1 MSRVRGRTLVPVRAA
16 LKENFGD
23 VGWKRVLA
31 ELAPTDREVLDG
43 LLVPDNWY
51 DRRLHTSLLDATERL
66 FRADVPDVG
75 RRIGARVAHHHDRF
89 YLRPLIRLGGP
100 MMVVR
105 RASALYREYFQGGE
119 MTMIEQRD
127 NGARLQ
133 LDDPLAS
140 RFFCKETLPG
150 FVEELIRLSGRTPLH
165 VTMPVCRHD
174 GADHCELD
182 FEWR

>member
-1 MSRVRGRTLVPVRAA
+1 VARVRGRTLVPIRAA

-23 VGWKRVLA
+23 HGWKRVLA
-31 ELAPTDREVLDG
+31 LLPPTDREVLDG

-51 DRRLHTSLLDATERL
+51 ERTLHTGMIEAALRL
-66 FRADVPDVG
+66 FGSEVPDLG
-75 RRIGARVAHHHDRF
+75 RKIGARVATHHDRF
-89 YLRPLIRLGGP
+89 YLRPLLRLGGP

-105 RASALYREYFQGGE
+105 RASALFREYFQGSSL
-119 MTMIEQRD
+119 TMIEQRE

-133 LDDPLAS
+133 LDDPEAP

-150 FVEELIRLSGRTPLH
+150 FIEELIRLSGRTPLG
-165 VTMPVCRHD
+165 VTEPVCRHQ

-182 FEWR
+182 FEWK

>member
-1 MSRVRGRTLVPVRAA
+1 MSRVRGRTLVPIRAA

-23 VGWKRVLA
+23 AGWRRVLA
-31 ELAPTDREVLDG
+31 ELPPSDREILDG

-51 DRRLHTSLLDATERL
+51 ERTLHTSLLEASLRL
-66 FRADVPDVG
+66 FRGEVADVG
-75 RRIGARVAHHHDRF
+75 KRIGARVAHHHDRF

-105 RASALYREYFQGGE
+105 RASSLYREYFQGGSL
-119 MTMIEQRD
+119 TLIEQRE

-133 LDDPLAS
+133 LDDPLAPP
-140 RFFCKETLPG
+140 FFCKETLPG
-150 FVEELIRLSGRTPLH
+150 FVEELIRLAGREPIH
-165 VTMPVCRHD
+165 VTMPVCRHE

-182 FEWR
+182 FDWK

>member
-1 MSRVRGRTLVPVRAA
+1 VSRVRGRTLVPIRAS

-23 VGWKRVLA
+23 SGWKRVLA

-51 DRRLHTSLLDATERL
+51 DRRLHTGMLEAALRL
-66 FRADVPDVG
+66 FRAEMPDLG
-75 RRIGARVAHHHDRF
+75 KRIGARVAHHHDRF
-89 YLRPLIRLGGP
+89 YLRPLLRLGGP

-105 RASALYREYFQGGE
+105 RASALYREYFQGSSL
-119 MTMIEQRD
+119 TLIEQRE

-133 LDDPLAS
+133 LDDALAPP
-140 RFFCKETLPG
+140 FFCRETLPG
-150 FVEELIRLSGRTPLH
+150 FIEELIRLAGREPLH
-165 VTMPVCRHD
+165 VTMPVCRHE